1 MGIAIEHVDLAQHQ
15 TLMFEEDWNR
25 LDSTTDTDGD
35 NMPDYWEIENGLNRA
50 WSAVPGSTNSE
61 QNLDPDN
68 DGLANLQEFQ
78 YGGMAQNSDTDG
90 DCIYDGEEVQWA
102 WEQIIDASLAVQTA
116 DADLDGISD
125 NETIPCTN
133 PDDQVPDN
141 NGDANSTGDEEDDV
155 TGPFREDAMDRASAK
170 FLLALVIIAAICL
183 VGAGSMMIIEY
194 RKKNAGN
201 ILIDDIGDTSTEIW
215 EDDTE
220 TPVGSVI
227 LDGTS
232 VGPNAGSE
240 AREVSVGR
248 DDGVFGAPQLDAYN
262 FPGWSPKQV
271 QDSLDAGWTLEQL
284 REKYDSEQS

>member
-1 MGIAIEHVDLAQHQ
+1 M
-15 TLMFEEDWNR
+15 
-25 LDSTTDTDGD
+25 
-35 NMPDYWEIENGLNRA
+35 
-50 WSAVPGSTNSE
+50 
-61 QNLDPDN
+61 
-68 DGLANLQEFQ
+68 
-78 YGGMAQNSDTDG
+78 
-90 DCIYDGEEVQWA
+90 
-102 WEQIIDASLAVQTA
+102 AVQTA
-116 DADLDGISD
+116 DADLDGVSD

-183 VGAGSMMIIEY
+183 IGAGAMMIIEY
-194 RKKNAGN
+194 RKKNAAN

-240 AREVSVGR
+240 AREASVGR